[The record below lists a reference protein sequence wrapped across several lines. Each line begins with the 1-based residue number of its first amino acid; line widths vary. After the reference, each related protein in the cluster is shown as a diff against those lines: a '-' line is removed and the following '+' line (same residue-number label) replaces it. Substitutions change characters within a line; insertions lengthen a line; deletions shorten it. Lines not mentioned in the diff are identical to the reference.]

1 MQQLP
6 EAVGL
11 EQDLITDFESAH
23 GSARL
28 WQIQGPPFAGKSSLL
43 RRLATALLNKG
54 QSPILVQPPARAAD
68 AGVMAMVEVAV
79 GLHGHGH
86 IGADELALI
95 RSDKKSWLDK
105 LEALKGWLKDTAEGV
120 VLLCDEPEHWHSFAD
135 EDTDHFRQQAS
146 AVIDWLLRA
155 PCHRVVTG
163 AVVSGIRSHRSWRLK
178 AASNARDWLH
188 ESSDWGALADTAQ
201 ALARSGVRN
210 LETRSPLE
218 VRLLLALAEVITVDA
233 AVRWWG
239 QGKPRRELSRKL
251 VEALQ
256 EHPSMY
262 AVLPAWG
269 RISLSRRPLGN
280 AELDVLDAPKAASRA
295 GALLRYCLMYP
306 EPQGYRLHELLKADA
321 RDKAYWLT
329 TRERR
334 IAHQRLYNHYR
345 QRFERRDADD
355 AMLLIEECE
364 AFHHA
369 MHTGDVEL
377 MQQARPYF
385 ATQLDIVGRILSR
398 EQRDYRQAAQVFQR
412 AYRWEPTDAYAHH
425 YQAYNLDILAE
436 QSDTVEA
443 HYRRAIELE
452 PDNVWWHSRWIS
464 YLITRG
470 RSQQM
475 RTAWM
480 EALDQFGLPDV
491 DIKPSV
497 YKHLHIWIGRLLLHR
512 GQLDMADEVLQGI
525 PDRIIHNEPG
535 LQALKRR
542 LTALLQARRGEAFFP
557 LSIAPE
563 NQWNGPHLVP
573 SWQGKRALERWLPGR
588 VDAVSEDE
596 VVLHVAEPPQKNE
609 RPQSGTIEVA
619 PQQFNAC
626 SEDITAERLQAGQ
639 FVELAWYAGQE
650 MPLIRVHSAHE
661 LHDADLPPLFPDP
674 ARYLRRSG
682 WVA

>member
-6 EAVGL
+6 EAVDL
-11 EQDLITDFESAH
+11 QQDLITDLDAAR

-28 WQIQGPPFAGKSSLL
+28 WQIQGAPFAGKSTLL
-43 RRLATALLNKG
+43 RELTTTLRDNGRA
-54 QSPILVQPPARAAD
+54 PILVQPPARAAD

-79 GLHGHGH
+79 GLHHHGY

-95 RSDKKSWLDK
+95 RSDKTHWLDK
-105 LEALKGWLKDTAEGV
+105 LEALKGWLENSAEGV
-120 VLLCDEPEHWHSFAD
+120 VLLCDEPEHWPYSAD
-135 EDTDHFRQQAS
+135 DDTDHFRQQAR

-155 PCHRVVTG
+155 PCHRVVSG
-163 AVVSGIRSHRSWRLK
+163 AVESGIRSYRSWHLK
-178 AASNARDWLH
+178 AASNARDWLRQGS
-188 ESSDWGALADTAQ
+188 EWGALADTAQ
-201 ALARSGVRN
+201 ALANSGVRD
-210 LETRSPLE
+210 LERRSPLE
-218 VRLLLALAEVITVDA
+218 VRLLLALAETMTVDA
-233 AVRWWG
+233 ALRWWG

-251 VEALQ
+251 VAALQ
-256 EHPSMY
+256 EYSSMS
-262 AVLPAWG
+262 AVLPVWG
-269 RISLSRRPLGN
+269 RISLSRRPLGD
-280 AELDVLDAPKAASRA
+280 AELDALEAPEAASRA
-295 GALLRYCLMYP
+295 GSLLRHCLMYP
-306 EPQGYRLHELLKADA
+306 EAQGYRLHELLKADA
-321 RDKAYWLT
+321 RAQGYWLSAS
-329 TRERR
+329 ERH
-334 IAHQRLYNHYR
+334 IAHRQLHGRYR
-345 QRFERRDADD
+345 QRFEQRNADD

-369 MHTGDVEL
+369 MHTGDVAL

-385 ATQLDIVGRILSR
+385 ATQLDIVGRLLSR
-398 EQRDYRQAAQVFQR
+398 ELREYRRAAEVFQR
-412 AYRWEPTDAYAHH
+412 AHRWEPSDAYAHH
-425 YQAYNLDILAE
+425 YRAYNLDILAE

-443 HYRRAIELE
+443 HYQRAIELE

-470 RSQQM
+470 RAQQA
-475 RTAWM
+475 RNAWL
-480 EALDQFGLPDV
+480 EVLDQFGLPDV

-497 YKHLHIWIGRLLLHR
+497 YQHLHIWIGRLLLHR

-525 PDRIIHNEPG
+525 PGSIIQGEPG

-557 LSIAPE
+557 FSIAPD
-563 NQWNGPHLVP
+563 NQWHGPHLAP
-573 SWQGKRALERWLPGR
+573 SRQGERALDRWLPGR

-596 VVLHVAEPPQKNE
+596 VVLHVAEPPRKDE
-609 RPQSGTIEVA
+609 RPQAGTIEVA

-626 SEDITAERLQAGQ
+626 SEDTTAERLQAGQ

-650 MPLIRVHSAHE
+650 MPLIRVHPAHE
-661 LHDADLPPLFPDP
+661 LHDTDLPPLFPDP

>member
-11 EQDLITDFESAH
+11 EQDLITDLESAR

-28 WQIQGPPFAGKSSLL
+28 WQIQGSPFAGKSSLL
-43 RRLATALLNKG
+43 RGLAITLRDKG

-79 GLHGHGH
+79 GLHSHGH
-86 IGADELALI
+86 IGTDKLALI
-95 RSDKKSWLDK
+95 RSDEKSWLDK
-105 LEALKGWLKDTAEGV
+105 LEALKSWLEDSAEGV
-120 VLLCDEPEHWHSFAD
+120 VLLCDEPEHWHSSAE

-163 AVVSGIRSHRSWRLK
+163 AVESGIRSHRSWHLK

-210 LETRSPLE
+210 LESRSPLE
-218 VRLLLALAEVITVDA
+218 VRLLLALAEAITVDA

-256 EHPSMY
+256 GHPAMD

-306 EPQGYRLHELLKADA
+306 EAQGYRLHELLKADA
-321 RDKAYWLT
+321 RDNAYWLSA
-329 TRERR
+329 RERHS
-334 IAHQRLYNHYR
+334 AHRQLYDRYC
-345 QRFERRDADD
+345 QRFEQRNADD

-369 MHTGDVEL
+369 MHTNDVAL
-377 MQQARPYF
+377 MQRARPYF
-385 ATQLDIVGRILSR
+385 ATQLDIVGRLLSR
-398 EQRDYRQAAQVFQR
+398 ERREYRRAAEVFQR
-412 AYRWEPTDAYAHH
+412 AHRWEPHDAYAHH

-436 QSDTVEA
+436 QSVTVEA

-470 RSQQM
+470 RAQQ
-475 RTAWM
+475 THNAWL
-480 EALDQFGLPDV
+480 EVLDQFGLPDV
-491 DIKPSV
+491 DITPSV
-497 YKHLHIWIGRLLLHR
+497 YKHLHTWIGRLLLHR

-525 PDRIIHNEPG
+525 PDSIIQSEPG

-557 LSIAPE
+557 FSIAPDT
-563 NQWNGPHLVP
+563 QWNGPHLAP
-573 SWQGKRALERWLPGR
+573 SRQGERPLDHWLPGR

-596 VVLHVAEPPQKNE
+596 VVLHVAEPPRQDE
-609 RPQSGTIEVA
+609 RPQAGTIEMA
-619 PQQFNAC
+619 THQFNAC
-626 SEDITAERLQAGQ
+626 SEDTTAERLQAGQ
-639 FVELAWYAGQE
+639 FVELAWYADQE
-650 MPLIRVHSAHE
+650 MPLIRVHPAHE
-661 LHDADLPPLFPDP
+661 LHDPDLPPLFPDP

-682 WVA
+682 WVT